1 MNMDP
6 VLFSSGG
13 TVCYQESDLMNNGRV
28 NNLRKYREKAGLS
41 REEIAQAAD
50 LDPKT
55 IYRYDTGRQSPNV
68 YTAQILAN
76 CCHRTVSEVFP
87 LISSA
92 K

>member
-55 IYRYDTGRQSPNV
+55 T
-68 YTAQILAN
+68 N

-87 LISSA
+87 LISST

>member
-1 MNMDP
+1 MN
-6 VLFSSGG
+6 S
-13 TVCYQESDLMNNGRV
+13 GRV

-55 IYRYDTGRQSPNV
+55 IYRYETGRQSPNV

-87 LISSA
+87 LISST